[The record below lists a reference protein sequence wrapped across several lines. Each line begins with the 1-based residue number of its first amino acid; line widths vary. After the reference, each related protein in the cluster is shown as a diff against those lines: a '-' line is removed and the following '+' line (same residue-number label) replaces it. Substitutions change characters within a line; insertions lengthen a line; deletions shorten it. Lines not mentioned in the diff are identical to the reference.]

1 MLRMREHI
9 HRGKALGLIAQL
21 CQGGKVA
28 GEGNGV
34 AADID
39 HPLRGHARHAGKE
52 FRGGALARGVHKDDV
67 CLLPCC
73 GRFADPAG
81 GVGGKEA
88 GVLYAVMPCV
98 ANGILH
104 GVPVQLHAHHLLRMV
119 GGGQTD
125 GADAAVGVQHYLF
138 AGQLRGL
145 HRKAVQHFGLGVVDL
160 IKAARAD
167 GVGLAAKGVQNE
179 PLAVQHFFRFA
190 QHHAGLAAVHVL
202 HHGGHSHT
210 ALRCFG
216 QQRLDKVLCARQH
229 RLRRHQHHHH
239 LPGGYA
245 PPQQTVAH
253 KSGAFVL
260 VVGLVEA
267 GVGGSTHRLHRL
279 VQHLVLQQ
287 TAFHRQ
293 HLVAVCRIDAG
304 GQFSTPAGGKGGD
317 HLIAV
322 VVRLLHAPDGV
333 HRAVFAHQSPH
344 FFFLLFQLRGIV
356 QPQQGA
362 AAAVFG
368 TQFAIHGSFF
378 LYITDT
384 LFSGYHR
391 AGRIAT
397 ASRCVFC
404 SFLFYR
410 RGFTFPR

>member
-1 MLRMREHI
+1 MKPGMI
-9 HRGKALGLIAQL
+9 
-21 CQGGKVA
+21 
-28 GEGNGV
+28 
-34 AADID
+34 
-39 HPLRGHARHAGKE
+39 
-52 FRGGALARGVHKDDV
+52 
-67 CLLPCC
+67 
-73 GRFADPAG
+73 
-81 GVGGKEA
+81 
-88 GVLYAVMPCV
+88 
-98 ANGILH
+98 
-104 GVPVQLHAHHLLRMV
+104 
-119 GGGQTD
+119 
-125 GADAAVGVQHYLF
+125 
-138 AGQLRGL
+138 
-145 HRKAVQHFGLGVVDL
+145 DL

-167 GVGLAAKGVQNE
+167 GVGLAAEGIQNE
-179 PLAVQHFFRFA
+179 SLAVQHLFRLA

-202 HHGGHSHT
+202 HHGGHGHA
-210 ALRCFG
+210 ALRRFC
-216 QQRLDKVLCARQH
+216 QQCLYKVLGPRQH

-253 KSGAFVL
+253 KAGTFVL
-260 VVGLVEA
+260 VVGLVA
-267 GVGGSTHRLHRL
+267 ADVGGNPHRLHGL

-287 TAFHRQ
+287 AAFHRQ
-293 HLVAVCRIDAG
+293 HLMAVCRVDAG
-304 GQFSTPAGGKGGD
+304 GQLSTKAGGKGGD

-322 VVRLLHAPDGV
+322 VVGLLHAPDGV
-333 HRAVFAHQSPH
+333 HRAVFTHQSTH
-344 FFFLLFQLRGIV
+344 FFFLLFQLCGIV

-410 RGFTFPR
+410 WGFTFPR